1 MLILIT
7 LITFILTASLVFY
20 LQYALLRKRNPLADR
35 LSDLERSNPFKAYAE
50 ASLAT
55 REETKVERVF
65 EPLSK
70 LMPKSPNEVG
80 NTAKKLMRAGYRSR
94 SAVTIFYGI
103 KVAVILISILF
114 LFITGRFV
122 SFTTENLM
130 LALVACIAGG
140 FIVPDFILSTRVTA
154 RQEKIQLALPDALD
168 LLVVCVEAGLGLD
181 QAILKTSEELRVTHP
196 EICEE
201 LNLVNL
207 ELRTGKPR
215 REALKNLSERTG
227 VEDISGLVSML
238 IQTDRFGTS
247 IAQSLRVH
255 SDALRTKRRQRA
267 EERAHKVSVKLVF
280 PLVFLIFPSMFVV
293 ILGPGV
299 IKIVNELFPAFGQ

>member
-7 LITFILTASLVFY
+7 ILTFVLASSLVFY
-20 LQYALLRKRNPLADR
+20 LQYAFLKRRNPLADR
-35 LSDLERSNPFKAYAE
+35 LSDLEKSNPFKAYAE
-50 ASLAT
+50 AGLAA
-55 REETKVERVF
+55 RQESAAERVF

-70 LMPKSPNEVG
+70 LIPKSSNEVG
-80 NTAKKLMRAGYRSR
+80 KTAKKLMRAGYRSR
-94 SAVTIFYGI
+94 SATTIFYGI
-103 KVAVILISILF
+103 KVAVILSSTIILIVTGQFISL
-114 LFITGRFV
+114 
-122 SFTTENLM
+122 TTQNLLLSL
-130 LALVACIAGG
+130 LACVAGG
-140 FIVPDFILSTRVTA
+140 FILPDFILSTRVTA

-207 ELRTGKPR
+207 ELRAGKPR
-215 REALKNLSERTG
+215 RDALRNLAERTG
-227 VEDISGLVSML
+227 VEDVNGLVSML
-238 IQTDRFGTS
+238 VQTDRFGTS

-267 EERAHKVSVKLVF
+267 EEKAHKVSVKLVF

-299 IKIVNELFPAFGQ
+299 IKIIQELFPAIQK

>member
-1 MLILIT
+1 MILIV
-7 LITFILTASLVFY
+7 ILTFLLASSLAFY
-20 LQYALLRKRNPLADR
+20 LQYAFLKRKNPLADR
-35 LSDLERSNPFKAYAE
+35 LSDLEKSNPFKAYAE
-50 ASLAT
+50 ASLVSHHESSA
-55 REETKVERVF
+55 ERVF

-70 LMPKSPNEVG
+70 LIPKSSKEVG
-80 NTAKKLMRAGYRSR
+80 NTAKKLIQAGYRSR
-94 SAVTIFYGI
+94 SAATIFYGI
-103 KVAVILISILF
+103 KVIVIIACGLILF
-114 LFITGRFV
+114 VSGQFV
-122 SFTTENLM
+122 SFTTENLLLSLGAC
-130 LALVACIAGG
+130 LAAG
-140 FIVPDFILSTRVTA
+140 FVLPDFILSRRVSA

-215 REALKNLSERTG
+215 RDALRNLADRTG
-227 VEDISGLVSML
+227 VEDVSGLVSML

-267 EERAHKVSVKLVF
+267 EEKAHKVSVKLVF

-299 IKIVNELFPAFGQ
+299 IKIMQELFPALQK